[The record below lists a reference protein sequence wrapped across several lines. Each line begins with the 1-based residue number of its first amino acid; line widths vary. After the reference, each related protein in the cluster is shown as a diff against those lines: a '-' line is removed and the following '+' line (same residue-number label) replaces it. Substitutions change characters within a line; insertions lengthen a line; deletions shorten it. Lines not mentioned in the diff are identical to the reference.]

1 MFKQL
6 FFVFARYQA
15 KDGLILYCVKASE
28 GFDPT
33 QIFADNVY
41 LHTIYFKG
49 SQVDKVSPGEL
60 VELQCVRNEKG
71 FVYGF
76 L

>member
-6 FFVFARYQA
+6 FFVFAKYVA

-28 GFDPT
+28 DFSGSVDS
-33 QIFADNVY
+33 QNVY
-41 LHTIYFKG
+41 LHTIYYKG
-49 SQVDKVSPGEL
+49 DSSKIAVGEL
-60 VELQCVRNEKG
+60 VELSCVRNEKG